1 MAKYIVTGG
10 AGFIGSNVV
19 KALND
24 RGETDILVVD
34 DLNNPLKERHLTHLK
49 YAAYMDKRELRPALR
64 NGDFAD
70 ATAVFHLGA
79 CSSTTE
85 RDAAY
90 LADNNTAYTREL
102 AEWCLAGGRRF
113 VYASSAS
120 TYGAGECGYSDD
132 EAAIP
137 RLKPLNLYGQSKQ
150 AFDLIALEQ
159 GWFRQIVGLKF
170 FNVFGPNEDHKGSMR
185 SMIHQAYG
193 QILKSGRIRL
203 FKSYRPEYPDGG
215 QLRDFVYVKDV
226 VAEILYFHDNP
237 AKNGIFNC
245 GTGKARSWLDLGNA
259 VFRAMGRDP
268 DIEFIE
274 MPEQLRAHYQY
285 FTEADMSKTRAAG
298 FDHTFL
304 SLEDAVAD
312 YVQNHLVHE
321 EGIGGA

>member
-1 MAKYIVTGG
+1 MAKFIVTGG

-34 DLNNPLKERHLTHLK
+34 DLNSPLKERHLSRLK
-49 YAAYMDKRELRPALR
+49 YSAYLDKRELRPALK
-64 NGDFAD
+64 NGQFAD
-70 ATAVFHLGA
+70 ATAIFHLGA

-85 RDAAY
+85 KNADY

-102 AEWCLAGGRRF
+102 AEWCLDGGRRF

-132 EAAIP
+132 EAVIP

-150 AFDLIALEQ
+150 AFDLIALER
-159 GWFRQIVGLKF
+159 GWFSHIVGLKF
-170 FNVFGPNEDHKGSMR
+170 FNVFGPNEDHKGNMR

-193 QILKSGRIRL
+193 QILQSGRIRL
-203 FKSYRPEYPDGG
+203 FKSYNPDYPDGG

-237 AKNGIFNC
+237 SKNGIFNC

-259 VFRAMGRDP
+259 VFRAMDREP
-268 DIEFIE
+268 NIEFIE

-285 FTEADMSKTRAAG
+285 FTEADMSKARAAG
-298 FDHTFL
+298 FSHAFL
-304 SLEDAVAD
+304 PLEDAVAD
-312 YVQNHLVHE
+312 YVRNHLVNE
-321 EGIGGA
+321 

>member
-19 KALND
+19 RALND

-34 DLNNPLKERHLTHLK
+34 DLNDPRKERHLASLK
-49 YAAYMDKRELRPALR
+49 YAEYLDKRELRPALR
-64 NGDFAD
+64 AGRFAD

-79 CSSTTE
+79 FSSTTE
-85 RDAAY
+85 KDARY

-132 EAAIP
+132 EALIP

-150 AFDLIALEQ
+150 DFDLIALDK

-170 FNVFGPNEDHKGSMR
+170 FNVFGPGEDHKGSMR

-193 QILKSGRIRL
+193 QILQTGRIRL
-203 FKSYRPEYPDGG
+203 FKSYHPDYPDGG

-226 VAEILYFHDNP
+226 VAEILFFHDNP
-237 AKNGIFNC
+237 EKNGIFNC
-245 GTGKARSWLDLGNA
+245 GTGHARSWVDLGNA
-259 VFRAMGRDP
+259 VFRAMGREP

-285 FTEADMSKTRAAG
+285 FTEADMSKARAAG
-298 FDHTFL
+298 FTHAFL

-312 YVQNHLVHE
+312 YVQNHLVNE
-321 EGIGGA
+321 

>member
-19 KALND
+19 QALND

-34 DLNNPLKERHLTHLK
+34 DLNNPLKERHLSRLK
-49 YAAYMDKRELRPALR
+49 YSAYLDKRELRPALR
-64 NGDFAD
+64 NGLFAD
-70 ATAVFHLGA
+70 AAAVFHLGA

-85 RDAAY
+85 KDADY

-102 AEWCLAGGRRF
+102 AEWCLEGGRRF

-132 EAAIP
+132 EALIP
-137 RLKPLNLYGQSKQ
+137 RLRPLNLYGQSKQ
-150 AFDLIALEQ
+150 AFDLMALES
-159 GWFRQIVGLKF
+159 GWFSHIAGLKF
-170 FNVFGPNEDHKGSMR
+170 FNVFGPNEDHKGDMR

-193 QILKSGRIRL
+193 QILRSGRVRL
-203 FKSYRPEYPDGG
+203 FKSYNPDYPDGG

-237 AKNGIFNC
+237 ARNGIFNC
-245 GTGKARSWLDLGNA
+245 GTGRARSWLDLANA

-268 DIEFIE
+268 DIEFVE
-274 MPEQLRAHYQY
+274 MPVQLRAHYQY
-285 FTEADMSKTRAAG
+285 FTEADMSKARAAG
-298 FDHTFL
+298 FDHAFTT
-304 SLEDAVAD
+304 LENAVAD
-312 YVQNHLVHE
+312 YVRNHLVSE
-321 EGIGGA
+321 

>member
-34 DLNNPLKERHLTHLK
+34 DLNDPRKERHLASLK
-49 YAAYMDKRELRPALR
+49 YAEYLDKHELRPALR
-64 NGDFAD
+64 AGRFAD

-85 RDAAY
+85 KDARY

-120 TYGAGECGYSDD
+120 AYGAGECGYSDD
-132 EAAIP
+132 EALIP

-150 AFDLIALEQ
+150 DFDLIALDK

-170 FNVFGPNEDHKGSMR
+170 FNVFGPGEDHKGSMR

-193 QILKSGRIRL
+193 QILQTGRIRL
-203 FKSYRPEYPDGG
+203 FKSYHPDYPDGG

-226 VAEILYFHDNP
+226 VAEILFFHDNP
-237 AKNGIFNC
+237 GKNGIFNC
-245 GTGKARSWLDLGNA
+245 GTGHARSWVDLGNA
-259 VFRAMGRDP
+259 VFRAMGREP

-285 FTEADMSKTRAAG
+285 FTEADMSKARAAG
-298 FDHTFL
+298 FTHAFL

-312 YVQNHLVHE
+312 YVRKHLVHE
-321 EGIGGA
+321 